1 VPEDEWI
8 WLAMAPQLIGTRDAA
23 VRLQRAWMLGD
34 LQLRGVPHAIPNT
47 DEVVQIPA
55 SEAGRFTLD
64 YPRSSIVRLSS
75 KGRRRLWVYQ
85 SVQARRADVERLAR
99 EAETE
104 GKIEK
109 RAGEPKSVLTEAEAQ
124 LAEEEAAPLEEQ
136 QDFETR
142 AAEKR
147 RLDDE
152 TAAEC
157 ERIESGQKAEMPK
170 PPRKRSVGRP
180 LGQPGVAA
188 ADAKKLDEFAARYPD
203 EDEMQLLRR
212 LKDRLTRTM
221 TKPSAARRA
230 RAAKAQRDANKES
243 QKT

>member
-1 VPEDEWI
+1 
-8 WLAMAPQLIGTRDAA
+8 M
-23 VRLQRAWMLGD
+23 QRAKPK
-34 LQLRGVPHAIPNT
+34 RPEAINRN
-47 DEVVQIPA
+47 DEE
-55 SEAGRFTLD
+55 EA
-64 YPRSSIVRLSS
+64 
-75 KGRRRLWVYQ
+75 
-85 SVQARRADVERLAR
+85 ARVEAAQQAR

-104 GKIEK
+104 AKIAK

-124 LAEEEAAPLEEQ
+124 PAEGEAAPLEEP

-147 RLDDE
+147 CLNDE

-157 ERIESGQKAEMPK
+157 ERIESRQKAEMPK
-170 PPRKRSVGRP
+170 PPRQRSVGRP
-180 LGQPGVAA
+180 PGQPGVAV

-203 EDEMQLLRR
+203 EDETQLLRR